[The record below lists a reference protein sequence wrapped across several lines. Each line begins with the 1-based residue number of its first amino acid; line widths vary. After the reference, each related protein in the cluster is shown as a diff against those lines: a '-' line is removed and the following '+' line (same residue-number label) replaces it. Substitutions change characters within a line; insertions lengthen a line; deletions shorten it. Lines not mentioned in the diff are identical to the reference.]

1 MNLNID
7 LDRCTS
13 CGICAEVCPGH
24 VLALDKNDTPIEK
37 YPDDCWYCGCCQADC
52 PVDCIE
58 IIFPYLIR

>member
-7 LDRCTS
+7 LDLCTS
-13 CGICAEVCPGH
+13 CGTCVEVCPGH
-24 VLALDKNDTPIEK
+24 VLALDNNNAPIEK